1 MTNILKSSCIGNEN
15 ESNQAPL
22 KAVTK
27 KRIRIDNPRRVRQ
40 FLNKITNELYY
51 GNMSNE
57 TARALNSLMVTYLK
71 VFEIEK
77 STTKP
82 RFETFGDIP
91 NLEDL

>member
-1 MTNILKSSCIGNEN
+1 MTNILKSVCNGNEN

-22 KAVTK
+22 KAVK
-27 KRIRIDNPRRVRQ
+27 SKRIRIDNPRRVRQ

-51 GNMSNE
+51 GNMNTE

-82 RFETFGDIP
+82 IFETFGDLP
-91 NLEDL
+91 DLDDL